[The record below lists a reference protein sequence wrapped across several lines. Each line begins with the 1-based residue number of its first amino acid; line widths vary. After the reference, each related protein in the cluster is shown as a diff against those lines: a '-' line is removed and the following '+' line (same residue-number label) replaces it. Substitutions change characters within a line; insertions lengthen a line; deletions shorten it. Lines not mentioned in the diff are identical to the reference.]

1 MSTTTSADEVIRSV
15 PAEAALSA
23 PDLPPAPK
31 GRSRFARVLITVGP
45 PLAVLAVIVAIW
57 YVVSLALD
65 ANGRGFLLPMPH
77 QVFAA
82 GVLDEQVR
90 GDIWTALLRTT
101 AVALTGLAFAIAI
114 GVTWAVAMSLAKWIE
129 RSTYAY
135 AVILQTIPILALV
148 PLIGFWFGFEF
159 TARVIVCILIALFPM
174 VSNTLFGLQSVDRSQ
189 RELFQLQKATKWVV
203 LSKLMM
209 PAALPAIFVGI
220 RTSAGLAVIG
230 AIVGDYF
237 FRRGEPGIGALISN
251 YTSRLQGAELF
262 AAIFAACL
270 LGVAIFALFGWIARL
285 AVGRWYVAG
294 R

>member
-1 MSTTTSADEVIRSV
+1 MTTTTSADDVIHSV
-15 PAEAALSA
+15 PAEASL
-23 PDLPPAPK
+23 PAPTPSPSARRR
-31 GRSRFARVLITVGP
+31 GRFAAFLITVGP
-45 PLAVLAVIVAIW
+45 PLAVLAVIIAIW
-57 YVVSLALD
+57 YIVSLALD
-65 ANGRGFLLPMPH
+65 ANGKGFLLPLPH
-77 QVFAA
+77 EVVAA
-82 GVLDEQVR
+82 GLFDEQVR
-90 GDIWTALLRTT
+90 SDIWIALLRTT
-101 AVALTGLAFAIAI
+101 AVALTGLAFAIVI
-114 GVTWAVAMSLAKWIE
+114 GVTWAVAMSLAKWVE

-189 RELFQLQKATKWVV
+189 RELFQLQKATKWIV

-209 PAALPAIFVGI
+209 PAAMPAIFVGI

-270 LGVAIFALFGWIARL
+270 LGVAIFALFGWIAKL